1 MFIKSLTHFV
11 FLPLVSPFKWSSR
24 NQKLFLLL
32 TDTLYLA
39 NSNCPISPHQP
50 LAMLWPL
57 HFVILQVE
65 QFQILHISGS
75 CSFGPSRQPYLTG
88 EHFHSHLIK
97 KESGRSLKAGMCPK
111 SLSWIEEMTANYVV
125 LAVDRVCMQMGRAY
139 CNGDMYLSIYIFCIY
154 ITLFCHSSIFHCVV
168 SLFLLCS
175 SMPLFSIST
184 PAASLLLPESL
195 DFLEKIYNL
204 KLFFFLFFIRKESH
218 QDLDF
223 ILGTK

>member
-57 HFVILQVE
+57 HFVFLQVG

-88 EHFHSHLIK
+88 EHFHSNLIK
-97 KESGRSLKAGMCPK
+97 KES
-111 SLSWIEEMTANYVV
+111 
-125 LAVDRVCMQMGRAY
+125 VDPWRQECVQRAY
-139 CNGDMYLSIYIFCIY
+139 LGWKKWQQIMLCWLLIECACKWAEHIVMEICIYLYIFSAY
-154 ITLFCHSSIFHCVV
+154 T
-168 SLFLLCS
+168 
-175 SMPLFSIST
+175 
-184 PAASLLLPESL
+184 
-195 DFLEKIYNL
+195 
-204 KLFFFLFFIRKESH
+204 
-218 QDLDF
+218 
-223 ILGTK
+223 